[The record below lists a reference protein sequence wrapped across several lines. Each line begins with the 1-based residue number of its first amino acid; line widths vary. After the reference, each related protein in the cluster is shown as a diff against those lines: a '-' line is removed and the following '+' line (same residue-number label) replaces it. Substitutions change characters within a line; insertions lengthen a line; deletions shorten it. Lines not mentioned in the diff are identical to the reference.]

1 MMSISHYAID
11 TWFLLWIETKL
22 IFYWQVFGHGQNLR
36 WVLERWLLL
45 RSPGNEGC
53 SLLQTS
59 PRLLPVTSKYKE
71 KQSLCS
77 QMCHTTSAPPPT
89 LFQTGALGCTGF
101 VVNLFPSHETLS
113 THTKRGCVGR
123 QEDMCTLD
131 LLIRTKSELPE
142 DMLVS
147 TLLIFLWYL
156 WETAGI
162 LRGVL
167 LFCWCNWYEDSLN
180 EDFCQ
185 SVHYL
190 WLTLDEGAEYCM
202 LGFVFFPEPKC
213 LLFILYL
220 QYEKTFMSPYNYLWI
235 SECLSGS

>member
-1 MMSISHYAID
+1 MAKISDESWKDGCY
-11 TWFLLWIETKL
+11 WGLLAMKDVHCCKHHPDFSPLPLNTKKNSHCVHKCV
-22 IFYWQVFGHGQNLR
+22 IQ
-36 WVLERWLLL
+36 
-45 RSPGNEGC
+45 P
-53 SLLQTS
+53 
-59 PRLLPVTSKYKE
+59 LP
-71 KQSLCS
+71 
-77 QMCHTTSAPPPT
+77 PPPT

-131 LLIRTKSELPE
+131 LLIWTKSELPE